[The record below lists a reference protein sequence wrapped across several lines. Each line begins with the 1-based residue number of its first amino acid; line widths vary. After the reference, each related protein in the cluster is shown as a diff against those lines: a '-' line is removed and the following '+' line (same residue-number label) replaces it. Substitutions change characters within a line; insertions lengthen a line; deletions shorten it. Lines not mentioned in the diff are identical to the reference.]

1 MSKLYTGSIGFS
13 VGIVQ
18 KGAVPLDDRSVVQS
32 FNDLL
37 NSETFGL
44 SAYEGMLVAVVD
56 DQQVYMLVDKA
67 NSTSEESWVAVG
79 SGNGSLAVETYAE
92 AIELA
97 TADNIGQ
104 IIYVKTNSS
113 YDPDGEEGE
122 ASATQYE
129 AAPYIVIGA
138 GTLQKLAAST
148 ASGNIE
154 GDVAELKTKV
164 SSLETKVGGETSGLI
179 KDVKDLQDAVDAIDY
194 PVKGVN
200 FNGEN
205 AVNGEGIAEI
215 TVDLTPYALQT
226 TVDGINTKVGN
237 LETGKVDVVEGSR
250 LMTETEGTKL
260 KGIAEGAQ
268 VNVIETVK
276 VNGTAL
282 DITEK
287 SVNIEIETIKVKN
300 VDSADK
306 MLTLTENG
314 EVKSELSIVYLKSD
328 ESGDGKPYIALYGK
342 GGTTLIDTLDATD
355 FIKDGMLSGVELVDV
370 ADSKKSL
377 RLTWNTESGKETV
390 DVDVSELI
398 DYYYAGNGI
407 AFDETQRKFSIDLK
421 EGERFLVV
429 DASGLGI
436 SETNLW
442 AAADEKY
449 DAKGLAEEAETK
461 AKGYAD
467 ELNTAMD
474 TRVKT
479 LEDFDH
485 SVYAEKENV
494 YSKEVADTTF
504 VKTENFN
511 EFSQELE
518 TKLENI
524 AEGAQ
529 VNVIESVTVNGVVAT
544 IDESKNASVKI
555 EADDIELGTAIKNGE
570 EDEYGAE
577 TKLSVVLQGIQ
588 DSIRGAIA
596 SGVKSV
602 SAGDAAIVVDS
613 ANANNPTVSLKVE
626 ESDATTIAN
635 GHIGIIKG
643 DNGIY
648 AAMYYGGDDTE

>member
-18 KGAVPLDDRSVVQS
+18 KGAVPLDDRSVVKS

-37 NSETFGL
+37 NAETFGL

-67 NSTSEESWVAVG
+67 NATSEESWIAVG
-79 SGNGSLAVETYAE
+79 SGNGSLAVDTYAE

-104 IIYVKTNSS
+104 IIYVKTKSS
-113 YDPDGEEGE
+113 YDADGEGEGAAVE
-122 ASATQYE
+122 YE

-138 GTLQKLAAST
+138 GSLQKLAAST
-148 ASGNIE
+148 ASGDIE
-154 GDVAELKTKV
+154 GDVAELKTRI
-164 SSLETKVGGETSGLI
+164 STLETTVGNTENGLV
-179 KDVKDLQDAVDAIDY
+179 KDVKDLRDAVDGIDY
-194 PVKGVN
+194 PVKGVK

-205 AVNGEGIAEI
+205 AVNEEGVAEI
-215 TVDLTPYALQT
+215 TVDLKPYALQT
-226 TVDGINTKVGN
+226 TVDGINTRVGD
-237 LETGKVDVVEGSR
+237 LEKGKVDKLDGSR
-250 LMTETEGTKL
+250 LMEETEGTKL
-260 KGIAEGAQ
+260 AGIAEGAE

-282 DITEK
+282 EVNDK
-287 SVNIEIETIKVKN
+287 SVNIEIEAVKVKN

-306 MLTLTENG
+306 MISLTDNG

-355 FIKDGMLSGVELVDV
+355 FIKDGMLSDVELVDI
-370 ADSKKSL
+370 ADGKKAL
-377 RLTWNTESGKETV
+377 RLTWNTDSGKQIV
-390 DVDVSELI
+390 DVDVTELI

-407 AFDETQRKFSIDLK
+407 AFNESERKFSIDLK

-436 SETNLW
+436 DESVLW

-449 DAKGLAEEAETK
+449 DAKNAAENALNSSK
-461 AKGYAD
+461 AYAN
-467 ELNTAMD
+467 ELNTAMSA
-474 TRVKT
+474 RVQT

-485 SVYAEKENV
+485 SVYAKNDDV
-494 YSKEVADTTF
+494 YSKEVADSTF
-504 VKTENFN
+504 VKVDNFN

-518 TKLENI
+518 TKLEGI
-524 AEGAQ
+524 AEGAE
-529 VNVIESVTVNGVVAT
+529 VNVIESVTINGIDAT
-544 IDESKNASVKI
+544 IEDKNASVKV
-555 EADDIELGTAIKNGE
+555 EADDIELGTSIKNGD
-570 EDEYGAE
+570 EDEYAAN

-588 DSIRGAIA
+588 DSIRGAIDG
-596 SGVKSV
+596 SVNSV
-602 SAGDAAIVVDS
+602 SAGDTAITVDS
-613 ANANNPTVSLKVE
+613 ADANKPVISLKVE
-626 ESDATTIAN
+626 ESTETTVAA
-635 GHIGIIKG
+635 GHIEIIKS
-643 DNGIY
+643 DEGIY
-648 AAMYYGGDDTE
+648 AAMYYGGDDAE

>member
-18 KGAVPLDDRSVVQS
+18 KGAVPLDDRSVVKS

-37 NSETFGL
+37 NAETFGL

-67 NSTSEESWVAVG
+67 NATSEESWIAVG
-79 SGNGSLAVETYAE
+79 SGNGSLAVDTYAE

-104 IIYVKTNSS
+104 IIYVKTKSS
-113 YDPDGEEGE
+113 YDADGEGAGAAVE
-122 ASATQYE
+122 YE

-138 GTLQKLAAST
+138 GSLQKLAAST

-164 SSLETKVGGETSGLI
+164 STLETTIGNTENGLV
-179 KDVKDLQDAVDAIDY
+179 KDVKDLQDAVDGINY
-194 PVKGVN
+194 PVKGVK
-200 FNGEN
+200 FNGGN
-205 AVNGEGIAEI
+205 VVNEEGVAEI
-215 TVDLTPYALQT
+215 TVDLEPYALQT
-226 TVDGINTKVGN
+226 TVDGINTRVGN
-237 LETGKVDVVEGSR
+237 LETGKVDKLDGSR
-250 LMTETEGTKL
+250 LMEETEGTKL
-260 KGIAEGAQ
+260 AGIAEGAQ

-282 DITEK
+282 EVNDK
-287 SVNIEIETIKVKN
+287 SVNIEIEAIKVKN

-306 MLTLTENG
+306 MITLTDNG

-355 FIKDGMLSGVELVDV
+355 FIKDGMLSNVELVDI
-370 ADSKKSL
+370 ADGKKAL
-377 RLTWNTESGKETV
+377 RLTWNTDSGKQTV
-390 DVDVSELI
+390 DVDVTELI

-407 AFDETQRKFSIDLK
+407 AFDESERKFSIDLK
-421 EGERFLVV
+421 TGERFLVV

-436 SETNLW
+436 DESVLW

-449 DAKGLAEEAETK
+449 DAKNAAENALKT
-461 AKGYAD
+461 AKEYAD
-467 ELNTAMD
+467 GLNNTMSA
-474 TRVKT
+474 RVQT

-485 SVYAEKENV
+485 SVYAKNDDV
-494 YSKEVADTTF
+494 YSKEVADSTF
-504 VKTENFN
+504 VKVDNFN

-518 TKLENI
+518 TKLDEI
-524 AEGAQ
+524 AEGAE
-529 VNVIESVTVNGVVAT
+529 VNVIESVTINGIDAT
-544 IDESKNASVKI
+544 IEGKNASVKV
-555 EADDIELGTAIKNGE
+555 EADDIELGTSIKNGS
-570 EDEYGAE
+570 EDKYAAN

-596 SGVKSV
+596 GGVNSV
-602 SAGDAAIVVDS
+602 TAGDTAITVNS
-613 ANANNPTVSLKVE
+613 ADANNPVISLNVE
-626 ESDATTIAN
+626 ESTETTVAA
-635 GHIGIIKG
+635 GHIEIIKS
-643 DNGIY
+643 NEGIY
-648 AAMYYGGDDTE
+648 AAMYYGGDDAE

>member
-1 MSKLYTGSIGFS
+1 MSKLYNGNIKFS

-18 KGAVPLDDRSVVQS
+18 SGAVPLDDRSVVRS
-32 FNDLL
+32 FSDLL
-37 NSETFGL
+37 KSETFGL
-44 SAYEGMLVAVVD
+44 SAYEGMLVAVVE

-67 NSTSEESWVAVG
+67 NATSEESWIAVG

-92 AIELA
+92 AVELA

-104 IIYVKTNSS
+104 IIYVKTESE
-113 YDPDGEEGE
+113 YDADGEEGE
-122 ASATQYE
+122 GAAVKYD

-138 GTLQKLAAST
+138 GSLQKLAAST
-148 ASGNIE
+148 ASGDIE
-154 GDVAELKTKV
+154 GDVRALMTKV
-164 SSLETKVGGETSGLI
+164 STLETTVGNNESGLV

-194 PVKGVN
+194 PVKDVK
-200 FNGEN
+200 FNGETV
-205 AVNGEGIAEI
+205 VNEEGVAEI
-215 TVDLTPYALQT
+215 TVDLTPYALQE
-226 TVDGINTKVGN
+226 TVNGIDGRVSAM
-237 LETGKVDVVEGSR
+237 ETGKVDKNGTDR

-260 KGIAEGAQ
+260 AGIAEGAQ

-314 EVKSELSIVYLKSD
+314 EVKSELSIVYLKSED
-328 ESGDGKPYIALYGK
+328 SDDGKPYIALYGK
-342 GGTTLIDTLDATD
+342 NGSTLIDTLDATD
-355 FIKDGMLSGVELVDV
+355 FIKDGMLSSVELTDTTEG
-370 ADSKKSL
+370 KKAL
-377 RLTWNTESGKETV
+377 RLTWNTDGGKETV
-390 DVDVSELI
+390 DVDVTELI

-407 AFDETQRKFSIDLK
+407 AFDESERKFSIDLK

-436 SETNLW
+436 DESALW

-449 DAKGLAEEAETK
+449 DAKNA
-461 AKGYAD
+461 AKNALDSAKIYTD

-474 TRVKT
+474 TRVKS

-485 SVYAEKENV
+485 SVYAKSADV

-511 EFSQELE
+511 EFSQD
-518 TKLENI
+518 LENKLNDI
-524 AEGAQ
+524 EAGAE
-529 VNVIESVTVNGVVAT
+529 VNVIESVTVNGIDAT
-544 IDESKNASVKI
+544 IEGKNASVKV

-570 EDEYGAE
+570 EDKYAAD

-596 SGVKSV
+596 GGVNSV
-602 SAGDAAIVVDS
+602 SAGDTAISVNS
-613 ANANNPTVSLKVE
+613 ADANNPVISLNVETASETTV
-626 ESDATTIAN
+626 AA
-635 GHIGIIKG
+635 GHIELVKSN
-643 DNGIY
+643 NGVY
-648 AAMYYGGDDTE
+648 GVMYYGGDDAE

>member
-37 NSETFGL
+37 NAETFGL
-44 SAYEGMLVAVVD
+44 SAYEGMLVAVVE

-67 NSTSEESWVAVG
+67 NSTSEESWIAVG
-79 SGNGSLAVETYAE
+79 SGNGSLAVDTYAE

-104 IIYVKTNSS
+104 IIYVKTKSS
-113 YDPDGEEGE
+113 YDADGEGEGAAVE
-122 ASATQYE
+122 YD

-138 GTLQKLAAST
+138 GSLQKLAAST
-148 ASGNIE
+148 ASGDIE

-164 SSLETKVGGETSGLI
+164 STLETTVGNAEDGLV

-194 PVKGVN
+194 PVKGVK

-226 TVDGINTKVGN
+226 TVDGINTRVGN
-237 LETGKVDVVEGSR
+237 LETGKVDKLDGSR
-250 LMTETEGTKL
+250 LMAETEGTKL
-260 KGIAEGAQ
+260 AGIAEGAQ

-282 DITEK
+282 EVNEK
-287 SVNIEIETIKVKN
+287 SVNIEIEAIKVKN

-306 MLTLTENG
+306 MLTLTDNG
-314 EVKSELSIVYLKSD
+314 EVKSELSIAYLKSE

-355 FIKDGMLSGVELVDV
+355 FIKDGMLSNVELVQT
-370 ADSKKSL
+370 ADGKKAL
-377 RLTWNTESGKETV
+377 RLTWNTDGGKEIV
-390 DVDVSELI
+390 DVDVTELI

-407 AFDETQRKFSIDLK
+407 AFDETERKFSIDLK

-436 SETNLW
+436 DETVLW

-449 DAKGLAEEAETK
+449 DAKNA
-461 AKGYAD
+461 AKNALDSAKIYAD
-467 ELNTAMD
+467 SLNTTMSE
-474 TRVKT
+474 RVKT

-485 SVYAEKENV
+485 SVYAKNDDV
-494 YSKEVADTTF
+494 YSKEVANSTF
-504 VKTENFN
+504 VKVENFN

-518 TKLENI
+518 TKLDGI

-529 VNVIESVTVNGVVAT
+529 VNVIESVTINGIDAT
-544 IDESKNASVKI
+544 IEGKNASVKV
-555 EADDIELGTAIKNGE
+555 EADDIELGTPIKNGE
-570 EDEYGAE
+570 EDKYAAN

-596 SGVKSV
+596 GGVNSV
-602 SAGDAAIVVDS
+602 SAGDTAITVNS
-613 ANANNPTVSLKVE
+613 ADANNPVISLNVE
-626 ESDATTIAN
+626 ESTETTVAA
-635 GHIGIIKG
+635 GHIEIIKS
-643 DNGIY
+643 NEGIY
-648 AAMYYGGDDTE
+648 AAMYYGGDDAE